1 MNDNEN
7 KKILKKRL
15 LTKAEYKLIED
26 FFKEREDAE
35 KKFVRSEVKEMQNQ
49 MAKAAGFERSLISVY
64 THLRR
69 FRKKL
74 LKQQTGEEK
83 LAENKS
89 ILKCFTAFNKVWKDS
104 RARCNREIKKYMN
117 EEEKKRKELEKKI
130 AKLEEEKRE
139 LLAQLRLYT
148 KLRATVEELQELQ
161 KKYKF

>member
-74 LKQQTGEEK
+74 LKQQAGEEK